1 MMETELEKALEDTKR
16 RYKYTLKELAKQINN
31 ELVSMEKT
39 ETFYEPKSMLDS
51 LALQMIKDSN
61 QLAALM
67 AIKS

>member
-1 MMETELEKALEDTKR
+1 METELEKALEDTKR
-16 RYKYTLKELAKQINN
+16 RYKYALKELAKQINN
-31 ELVSMEKT
+31 ELVSMEKN
-39 ETFYEPKSMLDS
+39 ETFHEPKSMLDS